1 MARSLTMRLK
11 SRNNLQINLGTGD
24 DSHGEEESG
33 RVHAQF
39 QTGKT
44 IEKDF
49 QACEELLRSG
59 AGRNEWVEENCK
71 RMKSWQEAAEAGDA
85 RGQMLYGL

>member
-1 MARSLTMRLK
+1 MAKKKVAASTLSSKL
-11 SRNNLQINLGTGD
+11 
-24 DSHGEEESG
+24 E
-33 RVHAQF
+33 
-39 QTGKT
+39 KT